1 MTTLGWPL
9 LCTLLL
15 WWGSTALLLYLA
27 TRSSLVAR
35 SMVLMSALCVAAWAG
50 LLAVAHTTT
59 VAAAWCSFS
68 CGLLIWGWI
77 ELSYLTGVLTGPGS
91 AQVPCPPGLRGWRR
105 FGAAIRTS
113 LWHELA
119 VLGTGVVLL
128 WATWGAPNRVGVDA
142 YLVLWIMRWS
152 AKLNLFLG
160 VPNLNAEF
168 FPKHL
173 RFLETWIAR
182 RPMNGLFPISVTGA
196 TVVLAFVVQAALT
209 AETDFA
215 RVGEVCVA
223 TLLALAVLEHW
234 FLVLPLND
242 AALWRWALPRD
253 GGGVVDPLGAPTA
266 GSASGGPIASG
277 AGLGPLRDPG

>member
-1 MTTLGWPL
+1 MISLTKGLE
-9 LCTLLL
+9 
-15 WWGSTALLLYLA
+15 LA
-27 TRSSLVAR
+27 TGMRMTQIIDEILPS
-35 SMVLMSALCVAAWAG
+35 
-50 LLAVAHTTT
+50 HP
-59 VAAAWCSFS
+59 
-68 CGLLIWGWI
+68 
-77 ELSYLTGVLTGPGS
+77 TGVLTGPAS

-105 FGAAIRTS
+105 FLAAIRTS

-142 YLVLWIMRWS
+142 FLVLWIMRWS

-168 FPKHL
+168 FPQHL

-182 RPMNGLFPISVTGA
+182 RPMNGLFPISITGA
-196 TVVLAFVVQAALT
+196 TLVLAFVVQAALT

-242 AALWRWALPRD
+242 AALWRWALPKER
-253 GGGVVDPLGAPTA
+253 GAVRSPERGRAT
-266 GSASGGPIASG
+266 GGPIAPA